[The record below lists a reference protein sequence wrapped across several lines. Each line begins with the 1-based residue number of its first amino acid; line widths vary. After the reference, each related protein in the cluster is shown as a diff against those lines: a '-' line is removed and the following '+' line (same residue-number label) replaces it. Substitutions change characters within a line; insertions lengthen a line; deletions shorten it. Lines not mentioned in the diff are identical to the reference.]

1 MPKFLKVHCD
11 IWNVKNYLLFN
22 PINQFVHFFHGY
34 IFLESTFII
43 YFYHFF
49 INKKHGS
56 LIRVL
61 KFNIVMPF
69 LSRYFLS
76 SQTNRKRKVCTHES
90 SKKKCWL
97 WHKVGIE
104 NLSSFHTIMLHSYPS
119 QGTLP
124 QGIEFLSK

>member
-1 MPKFLKVHCD
+1 MVGSKQK
-11 IWNVKNYLLFN
+11 LLATWSYE
-22 PINQFVHFFHGY
+22 NQFD
-34 IFLESTFII
+34 
-43 YFYHFF
+43 
-49 INKKHGS
+49 
-56 LIRVL
+56 RVL

-69 LSRYFLS
+69 RSQYFLS